1 TGVPRGIRLG
11 FCRWPGLRQEAV
23 SENSAAILSRHG
35 QNGFGSLPA
44 PRSAFSP
51 RSLGAQPLG
60 TRRPHAHVCGWADPD
75 RNSAD
80 VSSYPYQTGRCGR
93 ILAGTWGENCP
104 FSLGLLLSIKLRGR
118 KLLVGCPVV
127 ASFLPR
133 EWSCWYRR
141 SHPSKCFSSF
151 ENSLWD

>member
-1 TGVPRGIRLG
+1 MG
-11 FCRWPGLRQEAV
+11 FHGWPGLRQEAV
-23 SENSAAILSRHG
+23 SENSAAVLSRHD

-51 RSLGAQPLG
+51 RTLGAQPLG

-80 VSSYPYQTGRCGR
+80 VSSYPYQTERCGR
-93 ILAGTWGENCP
+93 ILTDARRGENHTI
-104 FSLGLLLSIKLRGR
+104 SLALLFSIKLGGR

-127 ASFLPR
+127 VSFLPR

-141 SHPSKCFSSF
+141 SYPSKCFSSF